1 MDRLHRTSPLR
12 AIRRLLEIYLKPVP
26 MVHTNSHDG
35 FVSNERIKGLARE
48 ATALD
53 NVAHNVSH
61 CLLMRSFNMRQL
73 RDTKRLKALLRAGKT
88 IELCDRNKR
97 IGRIVPENHDR
108 PDVKWPDFEALAKEI
123 IGDRVLPGADLLI
136 EERGRY

>member
-35 FVSNERIKGLARE
+35 WISNERGKRLARE

-61 CLLMRSFNMRQL
+61 CYLMQSFNMRQL

-97 IGRIVPENHDR
+97 VGRIVPDQEEQA
-108 PDVKWPDFEALAKEI
+108 PAKWPDFEARAK
-123 IGDRVLPGADLLI
+123 
-136 EERGRY
+136 

>member
-1 MDRLHRTSPLR
+1 
-12 AIRRLLEIYLKPVP
+12 

-35 FVSNERIKGLARE
+35 WVSNERIKRLARE

-97 IGRIVPENHDR
+97 IGRIVPDKEEQA
-108 PDVKWPDFEALAKEI
+108 PAKWPDFEARAKKI
-123 IGDRVLPGADLLI
+123 FGNRILPGADLVI

>member
-35 FVSNERIKGLARE
+35 WISNERIKRLARE

-97 IGRIVPENHDR
+97 IGRIVPDKEEQ
-108 PDVKWPDFEALAKEI
+108 PTAQWPDFDARAKQI
-123 IGDRVLPGADLLI
+123 FGDRVLPGADIVI